1 MTNWYYLIQ
10 RHDDK
15 SVSLWPTRH
24 EAAGWKAIYHDCNDY
39 EIIPVPVA
47 ATLFIETRIPDHE
60 NRVAGH
66 RRYE

>member
-24 EAAGWKAIYHDCNDY
+24 DAAGWKALYHDICDY
-39 EIIPVPVA
+39 EIIPVPA
-47 ATLFIETRIPDHE
+47 AAVPHLDVRNPDHE

-66 RRYE
+66 PRYD